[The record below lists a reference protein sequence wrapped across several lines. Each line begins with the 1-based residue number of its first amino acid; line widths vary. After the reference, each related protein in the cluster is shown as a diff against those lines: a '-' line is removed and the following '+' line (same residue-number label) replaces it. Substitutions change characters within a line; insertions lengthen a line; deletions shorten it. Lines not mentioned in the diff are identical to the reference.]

1 MSFADQQKFLFM
13 ALYQFEDKFPH
24 IHDQATCW
32 IAPTASVIGAVTIS
46 RHTSIWFGAV
56 LRGDNEPIVIGQGS
70 NVQENVVMHT
80 DPGFPLSIGEGC
92 TIGHQA
98 MLHGCTIQNHSL
110 IGMGA
115 TILNGA
121 IIGANCLVGA
131 HTLVPEDKSFPS
143 GSLILG
149 TPGKVVRALTPE
161 EISGLGQSAA
171 TYRDK
176 IPRYQTG
183 LTCLDD

>member
-1 MSFADQQKFLFM
+1 M
-13 ALYQFEDKFPH
+13 ALYQFEDKTPH
-24 IHDQATCW
+24 FHDQATSW
-32 IAPTASVIGAVTIS
+32 IAPTASVIGAVTFGEY
-46 RHTSIWFGAV
+46 TSVWFGAV

-80 DPGFPLSIGEGC
+80 DPGFPLSIGHDC

-98 MLHGCTIQNHSL
+98 MLHGCTIQDHSL

-121 IIGANCLVGA
+121 VIGKNCLVGA
-131 HTLVPEDKSFPS
+131 HTLVPEHKTFPD

-149 TPGKVVRALTPE
+149 TPGKVVRALSLE
-161 EISGLGQSAA
+161 EISGLERSAA
-171 TYRDK
+171 TYRAK

-183 LTCLDD
+183 LKCLDD